1 MDNMN
6 KTDIE
11 AFIRATDEAPLI
23 ALISTTLGGLVPDSN
38 NNLNVRIYTSEN
50 ATLVV
55 MPSENEFLSVWLRGV
70 TPWRSHV
77 DFARFLSGALD
88 CQVRCDPGSEHSEI
102 PPYSDVF
109 LDVHRGVEKLV
120 TWG

>member
-1 MDNMN
+1 MDKMN
-6 KTDIE
+6 ETDIE

-23 ALISTTLGGLVPDSN
+23 ALLSSTLGGLVPDTN
-38 NNLNVRIYTSEN
+38 NSLDVRIYTSEN
-50 ATLVV
+50 ATLVL
-55 MPSENEFLSVWLRGV
+55 MPSENEFLSVWLRGA

-88 CQVRCDPGSEHSEI
+88 CQARCDPGSEHPEI
-102 PPYSDVF
+102 SPYSDVF

>member
-1 MDNMN
+1 MDNMH

-38 NNLNVRIYTSEN
+38 NNLDVRIYTSEN

-55 MPSENEFLSVWLRGV
+55 MPSENEFLSV
-70 TPWRSHV
+70 
-77 DFARFLSGALD
+77 
-88 CQVRCDPGSEHSEI
+88 
-102 PPYSDVF
+102 
-109 LDVHRGVEKLV
+109 
-120 TWG
+120 